1 MILLTRPRASAGRG
15 RSSLFAA
22 FFLMSLSPDQ
32 LQRIALLARIA
43 VSPGEAQGVADR
55 LNRVLGLI
63 DQLQA
68 VDTRGIEPMSHALD
82 SQLKVEQR
90 LRPDAVSETDQRDA
104 YQAVAPAVDGGLY
117 LVPKV
122 IE

>member
-1 MILLTRPRASAGRG
+1 
-15 RSSLFAA
+15 
-22 FFLMSLSPDQ
+22 MSLTPDQ
-32 LQRIALLARIA
+32 LQRIALLARID
-43 VSPGEAQGVADR
+43 VSPEEAQSVTER

-63 DQLQA
+63 DQLQS

-82 SQLKVEQR
+82 VVQR
-90 LRPDAVSETDQRDA
+90 LRPDEVTEPDRRDA
-104 YQAVAPAVDGGLY
+104 YQKGAPALEQGLY

>member
-1 MILLTRPRASAGRG
+1 
-15 RSSLFAA
+15 
-22 FFLMSLSPDQ
+22 MSLTPEQ
-32 LQRIALLARIA
+32 LQRIALLARIDVA
-43 VSPGEAQGVADR
+43 PGEAAAVTER

-63 DQLQA
+63 DQLQS

-82 SQLKVEQR
+82 AQLSVQQR
-90 LRPDAVSETDQRDA
+90 LRPDEVSEPDRRDD
-104 YQAVAPAVDGGLY
+104 YQKGAPAVERGLY

>member
-1 MILLTRPRASAGRG
+1 
-15 RSSLFAA
+15 
-22 FFLMSLSPDQ
+22 MSLTPEQ
-32 LQRIALLARIA
+32 LQRIALLARIDVSAGEMAA
-43 VSPGEAQGVADR
+43 VAER

-63 DQLQA
+63 DQLQS

-82 SQLKVEQR
+82 AQLAVRQR
-90 LRPDAVSETDQRDA
+90 LRPDQVTEADRHED
-104 YQAVAPAVDGGLY
+104 YQKGAPAVEQGLY

>member
-1 MILLTRPRASAGRG
+1 
-15 RSSLFAA
+15 
-22 FFLMSLSPDQ
+22 MSLTPDQ
-32 LQRIALLARIA
+32 LQRIALLARIDVA
-43 VSPGEAQGVADR
+43 PGEAAAVTER

-63 DQLQA
+63 DQLQS

-82 SQLKVEQR
+82 AQLSVQQR
-90 LRPDAVSETDQRDA
+90 LRPDEVSEADRRDE
-104 YQAVAPAVDGGLY
+104 YQEGAPAVERGLY

>member
-1 MILLTRPRASAGRG
+1 
-15 RSSLFAA
+15 
-22 FFLMSLSPDQ
+22 MSLTPDQ

-43 VSPGEAQGVADR
+43 VSPDEARGVTER

-68 VDTRGIEPMSHALD
+68 VDTAGIEPMAHPLD
-82 SQLKVEQR
+82 ARLAVQQR
-90 LRPDAVSETDQRDA
+90 LRPDAVSEPDRRADF
-104 YQAVAPAVDGGLY
+104 QAVAPAVEQGLY